1 MNDQEKV
8 TKLKAFSIFNDL
20 TESELLPISKFIHY
34 KILPSKTIFISQD
47 SKPDVIYL
55 LYRGLAR
62 AFRNTDEGKEINL
75 SIIGEGEIIGE
86 MGAIENLPRSASVET
101 IKETEVFLLTKENFI
116 NLLKTHPVISI
127 HLLKSLSKRL
137 RNLTEKME
145 GVMAKSIEDRTLET
159 LQILSR
165 FFPKKEILLSHEELA
180 TIVGATRARV
190 TEVLDNLKSKGK
202 IELHHRKIQL
212 L

>member
-1 MNDQEKV
+1 MIDQEKIK
-8 TKLKAFSIFNDL
+8 KLKSFSIFKDL
-20 TESELLPISKFIHY
+20 SENELLSVSKIIHH
-34 KILPSKTIFISQD
+34 KILLPKTILTIQD
-47 SKPDVIYL
+47 STPDEIYL
-55 LYRGLAR
+55 VFKGLTR
-62 AFRNTDEGKEINL
+62 AFRYTDEGKEINL

-101 IKETEVFLLTKENFI
+101 IQETEVFILAKADFI
-116 NLLKTHPVISI
+116 NLLKSHSAISI

-137 RNLTEKME
+137 RSLTEKME
-145 GVMAKSIEDRTLET
+145 GVMAKNIEDRTLQT

-190 TEVLDNLKSKGK
+190 TEVLDSLKSEGK

>member
-1 MNDQEKV
+1 MIDQEKIK
-8 TKLKAFSIFNDL
+8 KLKSFSIFKDL
-20 TESELLPISKFIHY
+20 SENELLSVSEIIHH
-34 KILPSKTIFISQD
+34 KILPPKTILITQD
-47 SKPDVIYL
+47 STPDEIYL
-55 LYRGLAR
+55 VCKGLTR
-62 AFRNTDEGKEINL
+62 AFRYTDEGKEVNL
-75 SIIGEGEIIGE
+75 SIIGEGEVIGE
-86 MGAIENLPRSASVET
+86 MGAIENLPRSASIET
-101 IKETEVFLLTKENFI
+101 IQETEVFILTKEDFI
-116 NLLKTHPVISI
+116 NLLKTHSAISI

-145 GVMAKSIEDRTLET
+145 GVMAKNIENRTLEI